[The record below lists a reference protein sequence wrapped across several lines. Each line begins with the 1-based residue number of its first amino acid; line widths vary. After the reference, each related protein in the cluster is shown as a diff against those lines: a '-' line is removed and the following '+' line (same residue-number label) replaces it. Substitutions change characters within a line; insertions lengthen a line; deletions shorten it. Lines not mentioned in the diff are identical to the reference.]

1 MYSRRRSRNPVGDDR
16 NPVGDDQHVDA
27 RGVFVDHVVT
37 SRCLCFSAHQRL
49 VAELALTAA
58 SRPRSTG
65 VIEVQ

>member
-1 MYSRRRSRNPVGDDR
+1 MYSRRRSR